1 MLRSIRFYSQLVFSL
16 LGLIPKMKKVPRVAE
31 EKGQAAADD
40 MSFHV
45 VKKWSRE
52 AMVASGVKVEIE
64 GLEHIP
70 KDRNVL
76 FVGNHLSNFDFL
88 VLLDAIPVP
97 VGFIAKVELKKIPLV
112 ATWMDYIHCLFMDRS
127 DMKQQMQIILQGIK
141 QLKEGYSMIVFPEG
155 TRSKTGKMLEFKAGT
170 FKLAT
175 KSKEP
180 IVPFTI
186 MGTADVL
193 ENNGYRIAKKPVKL
207 VFHPAVDV
215 TAVPKEEL
223 GSLHQTVQ
231 AIVAGPL
238 EGKA

>member
-16 LGLIPKMKKVPRVAE
+16 IGLIPKMKKMPHVVQKE
-31 EKGQAAADD
+31 GQQAADKL
-40 MSFHV
+40 SYHV
-45 VKKWSRE
+45 VERWARR
-52 AMVASGVKVEIE
+52 ALAASGVEVEVE

-88 VLLDAIPVP
+88 VLLACLNVP

-112 ATWMDYIHCLFMDRS
+112 STWMEYIHCLFMDRS

-141 QLKEGYSMIVFPEG
+141 ELKEGYNLIVFPEG

-175 KSKEP
+175 KSKVP
-180 IVPFTI
+180 IVPFTLI
-186 MGTADVL
+186 GTADVL
-193 ENNGYRIAKKPVKL
+193 ENNGYRIAKRPVKL
-207 VFHPAVDV
+207 IVHPPVDV
-215 TAVPKEEL
+215 ASIPKEEL
-223 GSLHQTVQ
+223 GSLHKTVQ
-231 AIVAGPL
+231 DMVAAPL
-238 EGKA
+238 EG